1 MKKRKILAV
10 ILSAAMI
17 AGLSIGSYA
26 DETPEVNFDA
36 VVEEYYQEGEE
47 VTVPGRAPEGVSER
61 IQFTEEELQEMK
73 EYYEKNNQ
81 YQKARK
87 QALKEYARNFSILL

>member
-26 DETPEVNFDA
+26 DEKPEVNLDA
-36 VVEEYYQEGEE
+36 VVE
-47 VTVPGRAPEGVSER
+47 
-61 IQFTEEELQEMK
+61 
-73 EYYEKNNQ
+73 
-81 YQKARK
+81 
-87 QALKEYARNFSILL
+87 

>member
-47 VTVPGRAPEGVSER
+47 VTVPGRAPICQKFLHIIMITLG
-61 IQFTEEELQEMK
+61 QE
-73 EYYEKNNQ
+73 
-81 YQKARK
+81 
-87 QALKEYARNFSILL
+87 